1 MDTTIAAIATPLAM
15 GGVGMI
21 RISGPESYEI
31 AGKVFSPVS
40 GKDVRQQK
48 GYTALFGHIHDRGRT
63 VDEAVALFF
72 RAPHSYTGE
81 DVVELSCHGG
91 VAVLREVLRCVL
103 DAGAVMAGPGEFS
116 KRAVLGGKMTL
127 TQAEGVMELI
137 SAKTRQGA
145 AAALSVMDGRL
156 YRTTSAIKQS
166 LLEVA
171 AQMAAYVD
179 YPDEDI
185 PDLEGQVLGKTLALA
200 EDRLAALLGSFDT
213 GKMLQQG
220 IETAIVGRPNVG
232 KSTLMNLLAGCDK
245 SIVTQIP
252 GTTRDVVEE
261 VVELGE
267 VVLRLADTAGLRE
280 TDDPVERIGVERS
293 VQKLDRAALI
303 LALFDYSTPLAGED
317 WELLEKIA
325 GRPAVVVV
333 NKTDLPCAID
343 LDELREKVPQVVLM
357 QASSG
362 QGLEELQQ
370 AIYTATALGHLDM
383 DSGVLVG
390 ERQRQS
396 AVQAL
401 AAVRGARQALQ
412 MGMTYDAVAV
422 DIDAAVEALSELTGE
437 SASQQVIDT
446 VFANFCVG
454 K

>member
-91 VAVLREVLRCVL
+91 VTVLREVLRCVL

-145 AAALSVMDGRL
+145 AAALSAMDGRL

-185 PDLEGQVLGKTLALA
+185 PDLEGQVLEKTLELA

>member
-31 AGKVFSPVS
+31 AGKVFWPVS

-145 AAALSVMDGRL
+145 AAALSAMDGRL

-185 PDLEGQVLGKTLALA
+185 PDLEGQALGKTLALA
-200 EDRLAALLGSFDT
+200 EDRLAALLDSFDT
-213 GKMLQQG
+213 GKMLRQG